1 MNQTFSLNSKFAL
14 KHKDNGDVELE
25 GFAIHGGEDFIVNG
39 LYEVPESEMR
49 NCTKTLKGKK
59 LFKNHDV
66 TNVDSIVG
74 LVDKTRTT
82 YDEAAE
88 MKGVKYNASLMVD
101 DSHLAEKIDRGLIT
115 DVSIG
120 FGFKPICSICG
131 NEFLSDKCSHHPLI
145 DEDMHII
152 CKDMQCNELSL
163 VPFGADPG
171 ASVGST
177 FGGVEADK
185 LRAEFGKLKDEIMTD
200 NNNEKLQADNLE
212 LSQKVKD
219 LEATISQM
227 EETHKSELEDLKLEN
242 QKDVLTLQQEKEALE
257 TQVEEMGNELA
268 TFRAEEEARRAE
280 ELASKKEKL
289 VQLAEELKAEKFIE
303 DIEDMDEEYVDKQ
316 IATFEEIIENQKN
329 SPVKKFEKTEQHY
342 DNTGETKD
350 NNKGKE
356 HVRFGALKNVML
368 GD

>member
-1 MNQTFSLNSKFAL
+1 MNKTFSLNSKFAL

-25 GFAIHGGEDFIVNG
+25 GFAIHGGENFIVNG

-59 LFKNHDV
+59 LFKNHD
-66 TNVDSIVG
+66 TYDVDSIVG

-82 YDEAAE
+82 YDEVAE

-101 DSHLAEKIDRGLIT
+101 DSRLAEKIDRGLIT

-120 FGFKPICSICG
+120 FNFTPICSICG
-131 NEFLSDKCSHHPLI
+131 NEFLSDKCSHHPLF
-145 DEDMHII
+145 DEDMHLI
-152 CKDMQCNELSL
+152 CKNMECNELSL

-171 ASVGST
+171 ATVSSS

-185 LRAEFGKLKDEIMTD
+185 LRAEFGKLKDEIMVK
-200 NNNEKLQADNLE
+200 NNDEKLQAENLE

-219 LEATISQM
+219 LEASISQM
-227 EETHKSELEDLKLEN
+227 EETHKAELEDLKLEN

-257 TQVEEMGNELA
+257 TQVEEMGSELA
-268 TFRAEEEARRAE
+268 TFRAEEEARKAE
-280 ELASKKEKL
+280 EFAAKKEKL
-289 VQLAEELKAEKFIE
+289 LKLAEELKATKFVE
-303 DIEDMDEEYVDKQ
+303 DIDNIDESYVDKQ
-316 IATFEEIIENQKN
+316 IETFEEILENKKSSSVKEFN
-329 SPVKKFEKTEQHY
+329 SGEQHY
-342 DNTGETKD
+342 EPKEDK
-350 NNKGKE
+350 KE
-356 HVRFGALKNVML
+356 HKQFSGLKKIML

>member
-25 GFAIHGGEDFIVNG
+25 GFAIHGGENFIVNG
-39 LYEVPESEMR
+39 LFEVPESEMR
-49 NCTKTLKGKK
+49 NCTKTLRGKK
-59 LFKNHDV
+59 LFKNHNTSD
-66 TNVDSIVG
+66 VDSIVG

-82 YDEAAE
+82 YDEEAE

-120 FGFKPICSICG
+120 FNFKPICSLCG
-131 NEFLSDKCSHHPLI
+131 NEVFTDDCPHHPLF
-145 DEDMHII
+145 DKDMHII
-152 CKDMQCNELSL
+152 CKDMHCNELSL

-171 ASVGST
+171 ATVGST

-185 LRAEFGKLKDEIMTD
+185 IRAEFGKLKDEIMTD
-200 NNNEKLQADNLE
+200 NNNEKLQAENLE

-227 EETHKSELEDLKLEN
+227 EDSHKEELEDLKLEN
-242 QKDVLTLQQEKEALE
+242 QKDVLTLQQEKATLE
-257 TQVEEMGNELA
+257 EQVEEMGKELA
-268 TFRAEEEARRAE
+268 SFRAEEEARKAE
-280 ELASKKEKL
+280 ELAGKKEKL
-289 VQLAEELKAEKFIE
+289 AQLAEDLKAEKFIE
-303 DIEDMDEEYVDKQ
+303 DIDEMDEDYVDKQ
-316 IATFEEIIENQKN
+316 IATFEEIIENQKK
-329 SPVKKFEKTEQHY
+329 SSVKKFEGTEQQLKS
-342 DNTGETKD
+342 GEKE
-350 NNKGKE
+350 KE
-356 HVRFGALKNVML
+356 HTQFSGLKKIML